1 MGCYILVNNIILGR
15 NKKLS
20 MISLEENSKKLEEI
34 KKRLYDVRGSL

>member
-15 NKKLS
+15 TAKLS